1 MKTKL
6 ILVDLDLTLLR
17 TDETISQHTIDVF
30 NKCHEMGI
38 LVGFCTSRGT
48 IAVSDYSKLI
58 HPEILICNAG
68 ACIYYNNELI
78 ISQTFSKTETNQLL
92 SKAYEIFGPDTEMT
106 LDTIDS
112 LYWNKDLKNANRY
125 LKKALFHNFVNFP
138 EAAMKICV
146 QTDNEEKAKQLA
158 AQISGCETQG
168 FSDIPWFKFSPTISS
183 KENAVKALSKYL
195 KIPLEEMISFGD
207 DFADIGMLKTTGVGV
222 AMANAIPEVK
232 AAASAST
239 LSCDED
245 GVAVYLEK
253 NIINN

>member
-17 TDETISQHTIDVF
+17 SDETISQYTIDIF
-30 NKCHEMGI
+30 NKCHQQGI
-38 LVGFCTSRGT
+38 MVGFCTSRGT
-48 IAVSDYSKLI
+48 IAVSDYTKLI
-58 HPEILICNAG
+58 HPEVLICNAG
-68 ACIYYNNELI
+68 ACIYLNNELI
-78 ISQTFSKTETNQLL
+78 ISQTFSKEETNRLL
-92 SKAYEIFGPDTEMT
+92 NKAYEIFGSNTEMT

-112 LYWNKDLKNANRY
+112 LYWNKDLKYANRY
-125 LKKALFHNFVNFP
+125 LKKALYHNFVDFP
-138 EAAMKICV
+138 EPAMKICV

-158 AQISGCETQG
+158 SEISGCETQG
-168 FSDIPWFKFSPTISS
+168 FSDIPWFKFSPSISS

-195 KIPLEEMISFGD
+195 KLPLEEIISFGD

-222 AMANAIPEVK
+222 AMANAIPQVK
-232 AAASAST
+232 EAANAHT

-253 NIINN
+253 NILL